1 MENISPE
8 ERLFSVIKGRNLQK
22 AKKETK
28 KREHSQNVRVSG
40 AVLKWRRDGQ
50 DWVSKVYSSGKN
62 FLWDVEINIEII
74 NRVLIAV
81 CGALIIFLLVDFI
94 RSTADIKG
102 IYEKISLPLPSELE
116 GETTVLLEPLSVY
129 LDTAAKRDMFQL
141 VPSAKPQLVGT
152 EAEFATDE
160 VVKALSLVGIYWGGF
175 SKRMIIEEKGKTY
188 FFKEE
193 QSSYG
198 PEIEGIWI
206 VSVSE
211 LAFLNERVKGL
222 MKFLEGTKYSDES
235 KILSD
240 GILAK
245 LQEIKTTQDEFLTN
259 VQGHLSRYESNISTL
274 RGIKRDI
281 ALLEELVVELGG
293 QIPKVE
299 EAGEA
304 SVDEIYDEV
313 KGINLGRTGLD
324 IESLAKPQ
332 GIVVQSGGAP
342 VVSLAQKEGWVSEIE
357 EKIKLVGSA
366 IFRGNIPSGSVTW
379 TLIYW
384 IIGFLAV
391 VSLMFFVIQ
400 VTQHKQ
406 MVTDTLTGTY
416 TRTYLSVRLPQEL
429 NASKA
434 QKFNYAVLMID
445 IDGFKDF
452 NDRYGHL
459 VGDTILRETVGI
471 VKRNLR
477 AIDIVGRFGGDEFF
491 IALPNMSRQET
502 EIIAKRL
509 VQAVAA
515 HKIRRHVGDE
525 ELLITISVGVAIFPD
540 DAQDYETLVKKSDEA
555 LYCAKSKG
563 GNTVCLYASSVV

>member
-1 MENISPE
+1 MNNISPE
-8 ERLFSVIKGRNLQK
+8 ERLFSVIKGRNLQG

-28 KREHSQNVRVSG
+28 NREYSRGTQVSA
-40 AVLKWRRDGQ
+40 AVLKWQQGRE
-50 DWVSKVYSSGKN
+50 DWVSRICSSGKN
-62 FLWDVEINIEII
+62 FLCDIDINIEII
-74 NRVLIAV
+74 NRLLIAV
-81 CGALIIFLLVDFI
+81 CLALIIFLLVDFVG
-94 RSTADIKG
+94 STTNIKR
-102 IYEKISLPLPSELE
+102 IYEKISLQQPSELK
-116 GETTVLLEPLSVY
+116 GEATVLLEPLSVY

-141 VPSAKPQLVGT
+141 VPPAKPQLVET
-152 EAEFATDE
+152 ERGFATDE
-160 VVKALSLVGIYWGGF
+160 VAKALSLVGIYWGGVPQTVL
-175 SKRMIIEEKGKTY
+175 EERKMDFLKGRQNIPGT
-188 FFKEE
+188 
-193 QSSYG
+193 
-198 PEIEGIWI
+198 EIEAIWI
-206 VSVSE
+206 ISTSE
-211 LAFLNERVKGL
+211 LAFLNERVRAI

-235 KILSD
+235 KIVSD
-240 GILAK
+240 GILSK
-245 LQEIKTTQDEFLTN
+245 LQEIKTTQDAFLTN
-259 VQGHLSRYESNISTL
+259 VQEHISRYEANISTL
-274 RGIKRDI
+274 QGVRRDI
-281 ALLEELVVELGG
+281 ASLEKLVVELGG

-299 EAGEA
+299 LAGA
-304 SVDEIYDEV
+304 GSVEEIYDAGR
-313 KGINLGRTGLD
+313 GISLGMADLD
-324 IESLAKPQ
+324 IENLAKPQ
-332 GIVVQSGGAP
+332 GIAVQSGGAP
-342 VVSLAQKEGWVSEIE
+342 GISLGQKEGVVSDVE
-357 EKIKLVGSA
+357 EKIILVGTT

-391 VSLMFFVIQ
+391 VSFIFFLIQ
-400 VTQHKQ
+400 VMQHKQ

-515 HKIRRHVGDE
+515 HKIRRHVGEE
-525 ELLITISVGVAIFPD
+525 ELLITISVGAAVFPD
-540 DAQDYETLVKKSDEA
+540 DAQDYETLVKKADEA

-563 GNTVCLYASSVV
+563 GNTLCLYAS